1 MRDLFDD
8 SYLRENISEVKG
20 TCGSLQGW
28 VYVLQPASATPLA
41 AAANSSSSSA
51 GGLPMEWLART
62 CQGSP
67 LLANVPA
74 NGVLVFVVRGEGVT
88 ADEAEAG
95 REGDDKTLC
104 ATGNAISM
112 SMLKKQTRDR
122 KPAKDGALNAAR
134 APVVYRASVSPL
146 VVLGAG
152 AAAGYVLPAAYTW
165 NLLLGNLS
173 RTIQARR
180 RLTERNVSLV
190 LDQSIPEVL
199 GHNAQGLKRSKSFHE
214 DLSNTSRGVQLH
226 LPQVMFLR
234 RSQVI
239 YPQKYTL

>member
-1 MRDLFDD
+1 
-8 SYLRENISEVKG
+8 
-20 TCGSLQGW
+20 
-28 VYVLQPASATPLA
+28 
-41 AAANSSSSSA
+41 
-51 GGLPMEWLART
+51 MEWLART

-74 NGVLVFVVRGEGVT
+74 NGVLVFVVRGQGVT
-88 ADEAEAG
+88 ADEAAAG
-95 REGDDKTLC
+95 REGEDETGC
-104 ATGNAISM
+104 ATGNVISL
-112 SMLKKQTRDR
+112 SIFKKETRGR
-122 KPAKDGALNAAR
+122 QPAKDGALNAAR
-134 APVVYRASVSPL
+134 EPVVYRASVSPL

-234 RSQVI
+234 RSQVTN
-239 YPQKYTL
+239 PKSTL